1 MTRQGEEMTQI
12 QPRTDARS
20 APQDAARLL
29 ASARRRWLILAVF
42 GLAMLV
48 FSYVLFVQTV
58 AGQALENAALR
69 GADEL
74 QVAARQAAYAELSR
88 ISVQSLV
95 VAVSLLALIGLYRR
109 RLDLIAAGIGTV
121 FVSLGIA
128 QVLKRFMLP
137 RPHLVDAAA
146 KYLDNSFPSGH
157 TTIAMSVVLALI
169 IMTGHRVRGW
179 LIFLAASYVLSVGAW
194 TLTAKW
200 HRLSDTFGAEGLVL
214 AVASLASLWL
224 LERGSVRPTGPRW
237 TWPSRLLAALLLLAG
252 LLSLGLGVYM
262 LVRAGI
268 PAFTPPLTRS
278 DPERD
283 YLIFLALNS
292 LASAGSNFTAL
303 LFWWSWRGLETGE
316 IVRGGESTITRGP
329 GGGLPDVGDS
339 PSSPG

>member
-1 MTRQGEEMTQI
+1 MTQRKLR
-12 QPRTDARS
+12 PDARS
-20 APQDAARLL
+20 EPQDAARLL
-29 ASARRRWLILAVF
+29 ASARRRWLILAVY
-42 GLAMLV
+42 GLALLV
-48 FSYVLFVQTV
+48 LSYVLFVQTA

-69 GADEL
+69 GADGL
-74 QVAARQAAYAELSR
+74 QVAARQAANAELSR
-88 ISVQSLV
+88 ITVRSLV
-95 VAVSLLALIGLYRR
+95 AAVCLLGLIGLYRR

-128 QVLKRFMLP
+128 QVLKRFILP

-146 KYLDNSFPSGH
+146 KYLENSFPSGH

-169 IMTGHRVRGW
+169 IVAGHRVRGW
-179 LIFLAASYVLSVGAW
+179 LIFLAASYALSVGAW

-224 LERGSVRPTGPRW
+224 LRRGSVRPAGPRW
-237 TWPSRLLAALLLLAG
+237 TWPSRLLASLLLLAG

-268 PAFTPPLTRS
+268 PAFTPPLARS
-278 DPERD
+278 GPERD
-283 YLIFLALNS
+283 YLVFLALNS
-292 LASAGSNFTAL
+292 LASAGSTFTAL
-303 LFWWSWRGLETGE
+303 LFWWSWRGLETSQV
-316 IVRGGESTITRGP
+316 IRGGKSASKRGP
-329 GGGLPDVGDS
+329 GGILPDVGDG